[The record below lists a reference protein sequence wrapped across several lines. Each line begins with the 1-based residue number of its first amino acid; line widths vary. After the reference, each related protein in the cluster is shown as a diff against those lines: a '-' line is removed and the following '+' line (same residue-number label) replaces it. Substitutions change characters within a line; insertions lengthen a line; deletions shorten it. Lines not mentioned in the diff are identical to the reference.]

1 MPGKAPTAGE
11 TAPVRPKS
19 RTRQIR
25 QIGALLIVLALVAF
39 VVDNTDTVRIRFVFF
54 HADLALIWVLIGTAL
69 LTLGAE
75 RLLLRRSG
83 RRARASR
90 QQPARPG
97 TSGQSS

>member
-1 MPGKAPTAGE
+1 MSGTPPTAGE
-11 TAPVRPKS
+11 TTPARPKA
-19 RTRQIR
+19 RKAKTR

-39 VVDNTDTVRIRFVFF
+39 VVDNTHTVRIGFVFF

-83 RRARASR
+83 RRARKSR
-90 QQPARPG
+90 QQSARPG